1 MSGKQSL
8 EPRTVEIVEE
18 LYRKFAAIDPDELV
32 EYFTDN
38 AYVQPV
44 MKDPYQGR
52 EGIRRMFGLWANFRN
67 VETPLRNIVGNDRVV
82 FTEWLDES
90 DFGGTHYAVPCV
102 GVFEFEGDKI
112 AAWRLY
118 YDSAAEVSS
127 EASGL
132 NPRKASS

>member
-1 MSGKQSL
+1 MN
-8 EPRTVEIVEE
+8 RTVTVVEE
-18 LYRKFAAIDPDELV
+18 LYSKFSAIDPDKLV
-32 EYFTDN
+32 EYFTEN
-38 AYVQPV
+38 AYIRPV

-52 EGIRRMFGLWANFRN
+52 EEIRRMFGLWANFGN
-67 VETPLRNIVGNDRVV
+67 VATPLRNIVGNDRVV

-90 DFGGTHYAVPCV
+90 DFGGKHYAVPCV

-127 EASGL
+127 EQSGL
-132 NPRKASS
+132 NARQGAKN

>member
-1 MSGKQSL
+1 MN
-8 EPRTVEIVEE
+8 RTVTVVEE
-18 LYRKFAAIDPDELV
+18 LYSKFSAIDPDELV
-32 EYFTDN
+32 EYFTEN
-38 AYVQPV
+38 AYIQPV

-52 EGIRRMFGLWANFRN
+52 EEIRRMFGLWANFGN
-67 VETPLRNIVGNDRVV
+67 VATPLRNIVGNDRVV

-90 DFGGTHYAVPCV
+90 DFGSKHYAVPCV

-127 EASGL
+127 EQSGL
-132 NPRKASS
+132 NARQGAKR